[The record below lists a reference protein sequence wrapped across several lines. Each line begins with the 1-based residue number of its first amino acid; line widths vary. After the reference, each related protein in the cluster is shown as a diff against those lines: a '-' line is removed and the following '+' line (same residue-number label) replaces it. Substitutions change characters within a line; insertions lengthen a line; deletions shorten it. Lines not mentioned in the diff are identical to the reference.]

1 MNSVTLNYDLNNSFN
16 NITMQVKPVI
26 LKGATTLNISLTGI
40 LENDFRVDQ
49 VVIDWGDN
57 TKQEVYK
64 REIFFNYRT
73 QSIFNEILYGKLN
86 GSVLGVYS
94 HDYINE
100 YSTYETDY
108 VISIIIQKN
117 NGKFIYIKQPVRS
130 FWGSFYDSLER
141 LTILNTQILP
151 LTSNNSFVNFEGV
164 DGTTFA
170 ANLANTGV
178 ALVSGG
184 VQDVTPIDVFGY
196 LDLGFLAA
204 TDQNDR
210 FTVKD
215 IEITLSDN
223 TTYTVDCVLGYSQ
236 FNP

>member
-26 LKGATTLNISLTGI
+26 LKGATTLNISLTGV
-40 LENDFRVDQ
+40 LENDFKVDQ

-64 REIFFNYRT
+64 REIFYNYRT
-73 QSIFNEILYGKLN
+73 QSIFNEVLYGKLN
-86 GSVLGVYS
+86 GSILGVYS
-94 HDYINE
+94 HDYVNE
-100 YSTYETDY
+100 YNTYEADY

-170 ANLANTGV
+170 ANLKDTGV
-178 ALVSGG
+178 ALLSGG
-184 VQDVTPIDVFGY
+184 VQDVTPIDIFGY
-196 LDLGFLAA
+196 LDLGLLA
-204 TDQNDR
+204 TSDSI
-210 FTVKD
+210 D

-236 FNP
+236 FTT

>member
-26 LKGATTLNISLTGI
+26 LKGATTLNISLTGV
-40 LENDFRVDQ
+40 LENDFKVDQ

-100 YSTYETDY
+100 YNTYEANY

-184 VQDVTPIDVFGY
+184 VQDVTPIDIFGY
-196 LDLGFLAA
+196 LDLGFLA
-204 TDQNDR
+204 TSDSI
-210 FTVKD
+210 D

>member
-16 NITMQVKPVI
+16 NIAMQVKPVI
-26 LKGATTLNISLTGI
+26 LKGATTLNISLTGV
-40 LENDFRVDQ
+40 LENDFKVDQ

-100 YSTYETDY
+100 YNTYEANY

-184 VQDVTPIDVFGY
+184 VQDVTPIDIFGY
-196 LDLGFLAA
+196 LDLGFLA
-204 TDQNDR
+204 TSDSI
-210 FTVKD
+210 D

-236 FNP
+236 FNL

>member
-26 LKGATTLNISLTGI
+26 LKGATTLNISLTGV
-40 LENDFRVDQ
+40 LENDFKVDQ

-100 YSTYETDY
+100 YNTYEANY

-184 VQDVTPIDVFGY
+184 VQDVTPIDIFGY
-196 LDLGFLAA
+196 LDLGFLA
-204 TDQNDR
+204 TSDSI
-210 FTVKD
+210 D

-236 FNP
+236 FNL

>member
-16 NITMQVKPVI
+16 NVTMQVKPVI
-26 LKGATTLNISLTGI
+26 LKGATTLNISLTGV

-64 REIFFNYRT
+64 REIFYNYRT
-73 QSIFNEILYGKLN
+73 QSIFNEVLYGKLN

-94 HDYINE
+94 HDYVNE
-100 YSTYETDY
+100 YNTYEANY

-141 LTILNTQILP
+141 LSILNTQILP
-151 LTSNNSFVNFEGV
+151 LTSNNTFVNFEGV

-170 ANLANTGV
+170 ANLKDTGV
-178 ALVSGG
+178 SLLSGG
-184 VQDVTPIDVFGY
+184 VQDVTPIDIFGY
-196 LDLGFLAA
+196 LDIGYLA
-204 TDQNDR
+204 TSDSI
-210 FTVKD
+210 D

-223 TTYTVDCVLGYSQ
+223 SIYTVDCTLGYSQ
-236 FNP
+236 FTP

>member
-26 LKGATTLNISLTGI
+26 LKGATTLNISLTGV
-40 LENDFRVDQ
+40 LENDFKVDQ

-100 YSTYETDY
+100 YNTYEANY

-184 VQDVTPIDVFGY
+184 VQDVTPIDIFGY
-196 LDLGFLAA
+196 LDQGFLA
-204 TDQNDR
+204 TSDSI
-210 FTVKD
+210 D

-223 TTYTVDCVLGYSQ
+223 TTYTVDCVLGYIQ

>member
-16 NITMQVKPVI
+16 NIAMQVKPVI
-26 LKGATTLNISLTGI
+26 LKGATTLNISLTGV
-40 LENDFRVDQ
+40 LENDFKVDQ

-100 YSTYETDY
+100 YNTYEANY

-184 VQDVTPIDVFGY
+184 VQDVTPIDIFGY
-196 LDLGFLAA
+196 LDLGFLA
-204 TDQNDR
+204 TSDSI
-210 FTVKD
+210 D

>member
-26 LKGATTLNISLTGI
+26 LKGATTLNISLTGV
-40 LENDFRVDQ
+40 LENDFKVDQ

-100 YSTYETDY
+100 YNTYEANY

-130 FWGSFYDSLER
+130 FWGSFYDSLKR

-184 VQDVTPIDVFGY
+184 VQDVTPIDIFGY
-196 LDLGFLAA
+196 LDLGFLA
-204 TDQNDR
+204 TSDSI
-210 FTVKD
+210 D